1 MSPLYITAKNG
12 TIDSVILFVLGVLL
26 VMDNSSVNKNSLSGM
41 LMLTLCAFIWGTA
54 FIAQSVGGEYAEPLT
69 FNCARS
75 FLATIF
81 LFLCCLLF
89 DKLSGKPFRVLG
101 TDEPLRRDRTIK
113 GGIICGIA
121 LTLAS
126 FMQQLGIMYTTVG
139 KSGFI
144 TALYI
149 VLVPFLS
156 YAIYRTRITLVQ
168 CISVGIAAVGMYFI
182 CINESFSINKGD
194 FYTLICAICFA
205 AQIIAVDKVIANLD
219 GVRLSLVQFAT
230 CTVLNGVLM
239 FIFESPSLTNV
250 LLGWVPIAYAGIM
263 SSGVAYTL
271 QIVGQK
277 HCNPVLACMIM
288 SLESAFAL
296 LSGWLLLGQAM
307 SSREIFGCVLVF
319 AAIMLAQI
327 PTEMLPWGKKRLLKI
342 IYIIRLN

>member
-26 VMDNSSVNKNSLSGM
+26 VMDKSSVNKNSLSGM

-182 CINESFSINKGD
+182 CINEGFSINKGD

-307 SSREIFGCVLVF
+307 TSREIFGCVLVF

-327 PTEMLPWGKKRLLKI
+327 PTEMLPWGQKKTA
-342 IYIIRLN
+342 

>member
-327 PTEMLPWGKKRLLKI
+327 PTEMLPWGQKKTA
-342 IYIIRLN
+342 

>member
-1 MSPLYITAKNG
+1 MN
-12 TIDSVILFVLGVLL
+12 
-26 VMDNSSVNKNSLSGM
+26 NSSVKKNNFQGI

-81 LFLCCLLF
+81 LFCCCLLF
-89 DKLSGKPFRVLG
+89 DKLNGKPFRILG
-101 TDEPLRRDRTIK
+101 TDNPLRKDRTIK
-113 GGIICGIA
+113 GGIVCGIA

-156 YAIYRTRITLVQ
+156 YAIYRTRLTIIQ
-168 CISVGIAAVGMYFI
+168 CVSVVIAAIGMYYI
-182 CINESFSINKGD
+182 CINEGFSINKGD
-194 FYTLICAICFA
+194 FYTLVCAFCFA
-205 AQIIAVDKVIANLD
+205 GQIIAVDRVITNLD
-219 GVRLSLVQFAT
+219 GVRLSLVQFIT
-230 CTVLNGVLM
+230 CTILNGILM
-239 FIFESPSLTNV
+239 FIFETPSLHNIILG
-250 LLGWVPIAYAGIM
+250 LLPIAYAGIM

-307 SSREIFGCVLVF
+307 SQREIFGCLLVF
-319 AAIMLAQI
+319 AAIMLAQV
-327 PTEMLPWGKKRLLKI
+327 PENMLPWKQKE
-342 IYIIRLN
+342 

>member
-1 MSPLYITAKNG
+1 M
-12 TIDSVILFVLGVLL
+12 
-26 VMDNSSVNKNSLSGM
+26 
-41 LMLTLCAFIWGTA
+41 
-54 FIAQSVGGEYAEPLT
+54 
-69 FNCARS
+69 
-75 FLATIF
+75 
-81 LFLCCLLF
+81 F
-89 DKLSGKPFRVLG
+89 DKIAGKPFKVLG
-101 TDEPLRRDRTIK
+101 TDDPLRRDRTIK
-113 GGIICGIA
+113 GGIICGVA
-121 LTLAS
+121 LSVAS

-156 YAIYRTRITLVQ
+156 YAVYRTRITLVQ
-168 CISVGIAAVGMYFI
+168 CLSVSIAAVGMYFI
-182 CINESFSINKGD
+182 CINEGFSINKGD
-194 FYTLICAICFA
+194 FYTLICAVCFA
-205 AQIIAVDKVIANLD
+205 AQIIAVDKFITNLD

-250 LLGWVPIAYAGIM
+250 LLGWLPIAYAGIM

-307 SSREIFGCVLVF
+307 TSREILGCVLVF

-327 PTEMLPWGKKRLLKI
+327 PAELLPWSKKQPA
-342 IYIIRLN
+342 